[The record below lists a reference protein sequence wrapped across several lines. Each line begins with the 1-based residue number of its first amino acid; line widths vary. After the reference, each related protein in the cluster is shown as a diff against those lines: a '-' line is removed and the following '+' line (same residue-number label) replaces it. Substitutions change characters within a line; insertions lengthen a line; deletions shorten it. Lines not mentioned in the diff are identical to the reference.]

1 MTDKEK
7 EHMRWLVEKY
17 QFMLARYLNV
27 TAMIEDK
34 IDELITA
41 SFNISKDNKWK
52 FINLI
57 LSDLPLATKIQKLQ
71 KTLKEIQPYLGERF
85 NKDDLANRL
94 EKVRKTRNMFAH
106 SVLNMNPDYL
116 ARGNREEIGLL
127 NPRNT
132 QPRQQISLRD
142 WDIMFLDAT
151 KVLET
156 LTEYLST
163 IEKTS

>member
-106 SVLNMNPDYL
+106 SVLNMNPDY
-116 ARGNREEIGLL
+116 
-127 NPRNT
+127 
-132 QPRQQISLRD
+132 
-142 WDIMFLDAT
+142 
-151 KVLET
+151 
-156 LTEYLST
+156 
-163 IEKTS
+163 